1 MLTAPTME
9 KLHSLR
15 LDAMASSYA
24 EQQRAPDLTGLAFDE
39 RFGMLVDAECLARD
53 NRRVTA
59 RLREAK
65 LKLPQASIEDIDY
78 EPRRRLDRAAIR
90 QLATCRWIE
99 EHHNVLITGLTGTG
113 KSYFACA
120 LGTQACRRG
129 YRVLYYRTSRLFDD
143 FVLAR
148 ATGGHVRL
156 LGKLARMDVLIID
169 DWGLRP
175 LAEQDRHDLLE
186 VFEDRYDLRSTI
198 MTSQLEPEKWYEQIG
213 EPTMADAIL
222 DRVVHRA
229 HRLELKGPSRRKENP
244 KS

>member
-15 LDAMASSYA
+15 LEAMAGSYA
-24 EQQRAPDLTGLAFDE
+24 EQQRAPDITGLAFDE
-39 RFGMLVDAECLARD
+39 RFGMLVDAEYLARD

-78 EPRRRLDRAAIR
+78 EPRRRLDRAVIR

-99 EHHNVLITGLTGTG
+99 EHHNILITGLTGTG
-113 KSYFACA
+113 KSYFGCA
-120 LGTQACRRG
+120 FGTQACRRG
-129 YRVLYYRTSRLFDD
+129 FRVLYYRASRLFDD

-156 LGKLARMDVLIID
+156 LAKLARMDVLIID
-169 DWGLRP
+169 DWALRP

-186 VFEDRYDLRSTI
+186 IFEDRYDLRSTI
-198 MTSQLEPEKWYEQIG
+198 MTSQLEPEKWHEQIG

-229 HRLELKGPSRRKENP
+229 HRIALKGPSRRKE
-244 KS
+244 KSES